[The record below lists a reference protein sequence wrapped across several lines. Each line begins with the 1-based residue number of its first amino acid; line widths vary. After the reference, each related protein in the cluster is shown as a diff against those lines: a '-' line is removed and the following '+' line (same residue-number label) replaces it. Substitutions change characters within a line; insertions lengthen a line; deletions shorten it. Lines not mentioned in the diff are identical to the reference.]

1 MKNKIGIIIVTYN
14 PDNNIKLLVDTL
26 IQEKQNKLIIVDNGS
41 DNINSFQFEMME
53 NLILKKMNENIG
65 LATAQNIGIEIAK
78 KEKCD

>member
-53 NLILKKMNENIG
+53 NLI
-65 LATAQNIGIEIAK
+65 
-78 KEKCD
+78 